1 MTDREMLRKALEI
14 SSLFEGLG
22 FEENWFFRDFKRED
36 IISEEQNGV
45 ACIGLILRGSAK
57 VAPGEQGAVSTIGRG
72 AEFGICNIFVREDM
86 PTRLTAKTALKAAFL
101 PKDVFAGLLGEN
113 RVLMYRYIR
122 LCNQKML
129 YLAGKLRLMSISD
142 STERFAFWLMHNGKN
157 GHNGAVM
164 LSFSKDELAR
174 RLGLSR
180 ASLFRAISKLE
191 NEGIISSIGNKII
204 ILNPQADIFE
214 RLDSQ

>member
-1 MTDREMLRKALEI
+1 MTDREMLKRALEI
-14 SSLFEGLG
+14 SSLFEGLC

-36 IISEEQNGV
+36 VISEEQNGV
-45 ACIGLILRGSAK
+45 GCIGLILRGSAS

-142 STERFAFWLMHNGKN
+142 STERFAFWLMHSGS
-157 GHNGAVM
+157 GGEVA

-204 ILNPQADIFE
+204 VLKPQADIFE
-214 RLDSQ
+214 RLDLQ

>member
-1 MTDREMLRKALEI
+1 MTDREMLKKALEI

-86 PTRLTAKTALKAAFL
+86 PTRLTARTALKAAFL

-142 STERFAFWLMHNGKN
+142 STERFAFWLMHNG
-157 GHNGAVM
+157 HNGAVT

-204 ILNPQADIFE
+204 VLNPQADIFE
-214 RLDSQ
+214 RLDYQ

>member
-1 MTDREMLRKALEI
+1 MVMTDREMLRKALET

-22 FEENWFFRDFKRED
+22 FEENWFFRDFKRDEE
-36 IISEEQNGV
+36 ISEEQNGV
-45 ACIGLILRGSAK
+45 LCVGLILRGSAS

-86 PTRLTAKTALKAAFL
+86 PTRLKARTALKAAFL
-101 PKDVFAGLLGEN
+101 PKDVFARLLGEN
-113 RVLMYRYIR
+113 RVLMYRYVR

-129 YLAGKLRLMSISD
+129 YLAGKLRLMSISG
-142 STERFAFWLMHNGKN
+142 SAERLAFWLKHSGSD
-157 GHNGAVM
+157 GVVT

-191 NEGIISSIGNKII
+191 NQGIISSIGNKII
-204 ILNPQADIFE
+204 VLNPQADIFE
-214 RLDSQ
+214 RLDS

>member
-1 MTDREMLRKALEI
+1 MTDREMLKKALEI

-45 ACIGLILRGSAK
+45 GCIGLILRGSAK
-57 VAPGEQGAVSTIGRG
+57 VAPGEHGAVSTIGRG

-86 PTRLTAKTALKAAFL
+86 PTRLTARTALKAAFL

-142 STERFAFWLMHNGKN
+142 STERFAFWLMHNG
-157 GHNGAVM
+157 HNGAVT

-204 ILNPQADIFE
+204 VLNPQADIFE

>member
-45 ACIGLILRGSAK
+45 ACIGLILRGSAS

-142 STERFAFWLMHNGKN
+142 STERFAFWLMNSAPE
-157 GHNGAVM
+157 GAVT

-214 RLDSQ
+214 RLDYQ

>member
-22 FEENWFFRDFKRED
+22 FEENWFFRDFMRED

-86 PTRLTAKTALKAAFL
+86 PTRLTARTALKAAFL

-142 STERFAFWLMHNGKN
+142 STERFAFWLMHNG
-157 GHNGAVM
+157 HNGAVT

-180 ASLFRAISKLE
+180 ASLFRAISRLE

>member
-1 MTDREMLRKALEI
+1 MTDREMLKRALET

-22 FEENWFFRDFKRED
+22 STENWFFRDFKRDEE
-36 IISEEQNGV
+36 ISEEQNGV
-45 ACIGLILRGSAK
+45 GCIGLILRGSAK
-57 VAPGEQGAVSTIGRG
+57 VAPGEQGEVSTIGRG

-86 PTRLTAKTALKAAFL
+86 PTRITARTELKVAFL
-101 PKDVFAGLLGEN
+101 PKDAFAGLLGEN
-113 RVLMYRYIR
+113 RVLMYRYVR

-129 YLAGKLRLMSISD
+129 YLAGKLRLMSISG
-142 STERFAFWLMHNGKN
+142 SAERLAFWIKHSARGNV
-157 GHNGAVM
+157 AT

-191 NEGIISSIGNKII
+191 NEGIISSVGNKII